1 MPFDSFSSLQLV
13 LLGLSLLTVGFVL
26 WRGFARGRR
35 SRGRDLTAEV
45 RREMLAS
52 EQTVTGRMEKLEVR
66 LHDYGREVEGRIETR
81 IAVLNQ
87 LLIEADREIKR
98 LRSLLSES
106 DGSATANPEDSR
118 SEDASSTRND
128 L

>member
-1 MPFDSFSSLQLV
+1 
-13 LLGLSLLTVGFVL
+13 
-26 WRGFARGRR
+26 
-35 SRGRDLTAEV
+35 LTAEV

-98 LRSLLSES
+98 LRLLLSES
-106 DGSATANPEDSR
+106 DGAATANPEDPR
-118 SEDASSTRND
+118 SEDAPSTGND